1 MEHYITLF
9 DSLFLPQGLALH
21 ASLTRHAGRF
31 TLWVLCLDDKT
42 QQVLDSLGAP
52 TLKTICLAEV
62 ESDELLAVK
71 PGRTRAEY
79 CWTLTPYTPKIV
91 FDRAPDAQRVTYV
104 DSDVFLLRSPR
115 AIFEEFE
122 RSGKSVMITDHAYDA
137 EYDHSAV
144 VGQYC
149 VQFMTFVRG
158 SSEPVRRW
166 WQDRCIEWCFAT
178 PEDGKLGDQKYL
190 DDWPTRFGPLVHV
203 LHQIDLLLAPW
214 NARRFPYSRAVAW
227 HFQGLRLLRKRR
239 VLLHGPYSVPEVV
252 HRMVYEPYL
261 EELARSVQ
269 LIGGYAPQQR
279 AIHPLIRY
287 PLEIA
292 RSLKREASRVLRHR
306 AAVRTMRK
314 PAEAVRGRLPEPPHG
329 QTSSVSRGSTG

>member
-1 MEHYITLF
+1 MEHFVTLF

-21 ASLTRHAGRF
+21 ASLTRHAGSF
-31 TLWVLCLDDKT
+31 TLWVVCLDDRT

-52 TLKTICLAEV
+52 TLRTIRLAEV
-62 ESDELLAVK
+62 ETKELLEVK
-71 PGRTRAEY
+71 PDRTRAEY

-91 FDRAPDAQRVTYV
+91 FDRAPDARRVTYV
-104 DSDVFLLRSPR
+104 DSDVFLLRSPG

-122 RSGKSVMITDHAYDA
+122 RSGKAVLITDHAYDA
-137 EYDHSAV
+137 EYDQTEVS
-144 VGQYC
+144 GQYC

-178 PEDGKLGDQKYL
+178 PADGKLGDQKYL

-203 LHQIDLLLAPW
+203 LGQIELMLAPW

-227 HFQGLRLLRKRR
+227 HFQGLRLLSGRR
-239 VLLHGPYSVPEVV
+239 ALLHGPYSVPEVV
-252 HRMVYEPYL
+252 HQMVYEPYL
-261 EELARSVQ
+261 EELARSIQ
-269 LIGGYAPQQR
+269 LMGGYAPQ
-279 AIHPLIRY
+279 AKVAHALLRY

-292 RSLKREASRVLRHR
+292 RNLKQELKSLLKHR
-306 AAVRTMRK
+306 AAVRALRS
-314 PAEAVRGRLPEPPHG
+314 PAAAVAPRRLPDPPYDA
-329 QTSSVSRGSTG
+329 SSGVSRGST